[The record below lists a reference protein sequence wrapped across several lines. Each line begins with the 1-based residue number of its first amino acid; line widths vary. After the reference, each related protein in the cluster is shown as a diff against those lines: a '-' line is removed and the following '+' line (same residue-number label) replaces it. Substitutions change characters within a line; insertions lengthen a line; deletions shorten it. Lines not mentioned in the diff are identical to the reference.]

1 MEISYRNDMAEDP
14 PEIPTF
20 AWQETRFEWLW
31 AYRAASAK
39 QEVWSAAADVPNGVF
54 FVEKGRVD
62 IEAHGRRF
70 AVPAGAAF
78 FSAPGPRRHF
88 FAAGTRLLSAGFRC
102 RRPDGLPLY
111 AKGLNLVAPA
121 ARLRSLH
128 RATVA
133 LYESLHGGRAAVD
146 YHRAILPRPATLA
159 DRARRESAFF
169 SWFAAYADALAKLGV
184 HPAPGHRGGRVL
196 DRIIGLLNDESLGR
210 PSALPELAARAGYSR
225 RRLDQLLQSGL
236 GLTAKGF
243 LEQRRLESARR
254 LLGEGQLPLK
264 EVAALL
270 GFRHAPHFTTW
281 FKAGSGR
288 TPSAYRREASRP

>member
-1 MEISYRNDMAEDP
+1 MEISYRKIVAKDP
-14 PEIPTF
+14 PEIPVF

-31 AYRAASAK
+31 VYRAASAT
-39 QEVWSAAADVPNGVF
+39 QEAWSATSDVPGGVF

-88 FAAGTRLLSAGFRC
+88 FAAGTRLLSVGCRC

-111 AKGLNLVAPA
+111 ARGLNLVVPT
-121 ARLRSLH
+121 RHLRSLH
-128 RATVA
+128 RATLG
-133 LYESLHGGRAAVD
+133 LYENVHGVRAAVN

-159 DRARRESAFF
+159 VRARREAAFF
-169 SWFAAYADALAKLGV
+169 AWFATYAAALAQLGL
-184 HPAPGHRGGRVL
+184 HPAPGHTGGRLL
-196 DRIIGLLNDESLGR
+196 DRIIGLLNDEPLGR
-210 PSALPELAARAGYSR
+210 PSALPALAARAGYSR
-225 RRLDQLLQSGL
+225 RRLDQLLQAGL

-243 LEQRRLESARR
+243 LEQRRLEGARR
-254 LLGEGQLPLK
+254 LLREGELPLK

-288 TPSAYRREASRP
+288 TPSAYRREAGQS

>member
-1 MEISYRNDMAEDP
+1 MAEDP
-14 PEIPTF
+14 SNIPVF
-20 AWQETRFEWLW
+20 AWQGTRFEWLW
-31 AYRAASAK
+31 VYHAASAK
-39 QEVWSAAADVPNGVF
+39 QEVWSAPADVPNGVF

-88 FAAGTRLLSAGFRC
+88 FAAGTRLLSVGFRC
-102 RRPDGLPLY
+102 RRADGLPLY
-111 AKGLNLVAPA
+111 AKGLNLLAST

-133 LYESLHGGRAAVD
+133 LYESLHGGRTAVD

-159 DRARRESAFF
+159 DRARREAAFF
-169 SWFAAYADALAKLGV
+169 AWFAAYADALAKFGV
-184 HPAPGHRGGRVL
+184 QPAPGHRGGRVL

-243 LEQRRLESARR
+243 LEERRLESARR
-254 LLGEGQLPLK
+254 LLGEGELPLK

>member
-1 MEISYRNDMAEDP
+1 MEISYRQNMAEAP
-14 PEIPTF
+14 PDIPVF
-20 AWQETRFEWLW
+20 AWQGTRFEWLW
-31 AYRAASAK
+31 VYHAASAK
-39 QEVWSAAADVPNGVF
+39 QEVWSAPADVPNGVF

-70 AVPAGAAF
+70 AVPAGTAF

-88 FAAGTRLLSAGFRC
+88 FAAGTRLLSVGFRC
-102 RRPDGLPLY
+102 RRADGLPLY
-111 AKGLNLVAPA
+111 AKGLNLLAST

-133 LYESLHGGRAAVD
+133 LYESLHGGRTAVD

-159 DRARRESAFF
+159 DRARREAAFF
-169 SWFAAYADALAKLGV
+169 AWFAAYADALAKFGV
-184 HPAPGHRGGRVL
+184 QPAPGHRGGRVL

-243 LEQRRLESARR
+243 LEERRLESARR
-254 LLGEGQLPLK
+254 LLGEGELPLK